1 MFNYD
6 VHISHHESTESGFF
20 EPIRTLS
27 RTASTKKLQI
37 HTQRN
42 IMHET
47 FILQRF
53 MCINALIFQ
62 YLQRSGKNETL
73 INRKRLDSSIYLY
86 NTNKYGLYLPVWR
99 TSFST

>member
-6 VHISHHESTESGFF
+6 VRISHHESTESGFF
-20 EPIRTLS
+20 LNRSERWAEQ
-27 RTASTKKLQI
+27 RAQKKYELQI

-47 FILQRF
+47 FILQHF

-62 YLQRSGKNETL
+62 YLQRSGKKWDFDKSKK
-73 INRKRLDSSIYLY
+73 IR
-86 NTNKYGLYLPVWR
+86 
-99 TSFST
+99 F

>member
-1 MFNYD
+1 MMF
-6 VHISHHESTESGFF
+6 VF
-20 EPIRTLS
+20 PIMNPLRVAFLNRS
-27 RTASTKKLQI
+27 ERWAEQRAQKKYELQI